1 MNTAVQSQNI
11 EYRHVHT
18 QTNTSLLK
26 VNKPN
31 IYSSVN
37 SFSVGG
43 EVNLFKLINSSVSE
57 RIPKKG
63 GRGAF

>member
-1 MNTAVQSQNI
+1 MNTAVQNI

-37 SFSVGG
+37 SFSVG